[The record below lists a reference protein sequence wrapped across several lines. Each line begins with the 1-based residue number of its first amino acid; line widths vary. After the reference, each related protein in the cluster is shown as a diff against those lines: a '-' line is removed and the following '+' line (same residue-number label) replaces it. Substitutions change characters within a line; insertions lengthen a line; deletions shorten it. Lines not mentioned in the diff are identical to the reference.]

1 MAVGTAVQ
9 DQPIS
14 TLRIGL
20 ERQMKTAELSPCTG
34 INFQGMDA
42 ALVNSNEV
50 YFRLAAAGLTGPV
63 I

>member
-1 MAVGTAVQ
+1 
-9 DQPIS
+9 
-14 TLRIGL
+14 
-20 ERQMKTAELSPCTG
+20 MKTAELSPCTG